1 MPWYLFFTDHYRSFL
16 ITGVVSVSIYFLY
29 FINLR
34 AYFKNNF
41 KLENKTHFVYDLLN
55 VFNYLFFLYVLLSFA
70 NYFGLTRMISIA
82 MIVMA
87 EIFFY
92 FICSTRYYERIIKKL
107 LIIGII
113 LIGFNILVIA
123 IFDFSFL
130 KILVLTMGSYI
141 NYIIFNKK
149 YLHKDYSID
158 RKDYS
163 EGILIQIISLVFAFL
178 I

>member
-1 MPWYLFFTDHYRSFL
+1 
-16 ITGVVSVSIYFLY
+16 
-29 FINLR
+29 
-34 AYFKNNF
+34 
-41 KLENKTHFVYDLLN
+41 
-55 VFNYLFFLYVLLSFA
+55 VLLSFV
-70 NYFGLTRMISIA
+70 NYFGLAGLINIA
-82 MIVMA
+82 LIVMA

-92 FICSTRYYERIIKKL
+92 FICSTRYYERIINKL

-113 LIGFNILVIA
+113 LIVFNILVIV

-158 RKDYS
+158 RKDLLD
-163 EGILIQIISLVFAFL
+163 GILIQVISLVFAFL